1 MENKKVVKIKDD
13 ICSHDC
19 SVFPDT
25 NNLIFIRN
33 QIENGD
39 IEILDDDIVVYTD
52 TSLYKAINIKSKK
65 KNSINGRKS

>member
-1 MENKKVVKIKDD
+1 MENKKIVKIKDD
-13 ICSHDC
+13 ISSHDC

-39 IEILDDDIVVYTD
+39 IEILDDDNMRTEKCKERIDKLKIRERVHA
-52 TSLYKAINIKSKK
+52 K
-65 KNSINGRKS
+65 R